1 MTDTTSLAP
10 VNQPDTVR
18 QQIADHLAA
27 HGDPRTDAPDTATT
41 TMPGAL
47 ELVIR
52 GARVLT
58 PDGEAPREVG
68 IAGGR
73 ITAVEP
79 LGTGLQ
85 APRVITLD
93 SDEVLMPGVV
103 DAHVHVN
110 EPGRTDWEG
119 FTTATRAAAA
129 GGVTTVI
136 DMPLNSIPST
146 VTPEALEFKQ
156 LVATGQTFVDVG
168 FWGGAVPGNRDYLR
182 ALHDAGVFGFKCFLL
197 DSGVDEY
204 PPLTPDALEDYLT
217 TVAEFDG
224 LMIVHAED
232 AESIAHAPEPHGGRF
247 ADFLAS
253 RPREAENLAI
263 AEVVER
269 TRRTGARAHILH
281 LSSSDALPILRA
293 AKDDGIDITAETC
306 PHYLTLLAEDVPN
319 GGTAYKC
326 CPPIRESANRDL
338 LWQALA
344 DGTIDYIASDHSPS
358 TVELKDL
365 ERGDFG
371 VAWGGIASVQVA
383 LPAVWTEARRRG
395 IDLATVSTWMSSR
408 PAERIGLQRKGK
420 LAVGYDADL
429 AVFAPEEEFVVDAAQ
444 LHHKNPVSAYD
455 GRRLAGVVRRTLVRG
470 EDVDG
475 QRPGGRLLVRGKD

>member
-1 MTDTTSLAP
+1 MTDTTVELAD
-10 VNQPDTVR
+10 VNRPDVVQR
-18 QQIADHLAA
+18 QITDFLTA
-27 HGDPRTDAPDTATT
+27 HGDPRASAARPARSTT
-41 TMPGAL
+41 GDFDVVVRAARAVTPEG
-47 ELVIR
+47 VI
-52 GARVLT
+52 AC
-58 PDGEAPREVG
+58 EIG
-68 IAGGR
+68 ISDGR
-73 ITAVEP
+73 IVAVER
-79 LGTGLQ
+79 LGSNLQ
-85 APRVITLD
+85 APEVIELADDETLI
-93 SDEVLMPGVV
+93 PGVV

-119 FTTATRAAAA
+119 FWTATKAAAA
-129 GGVTTVI
+129 GGVTTII

-217 TVAEFDG
+217 TLAEFDG

-232 AESIAHAPEPHGGRF
+232 AETIAHAPEPHGGRF

-263 AEVVER
+263 AQVIER
-269 TRRTGARAHILH
+269 ARRTGARTHVLH
-281 LSSSDALPILRA
+281 LSSSDALPLLRA
-293 AKDDGIDITAETC
+293 AKQDGVDITAETC

-326 CPPIRESANRDL
+326 CPPIREADNREL
-338 LWQALA
+338 LWEALA
-344 DGTIDYIASDHSPS
+344 DGTIDYVASDHSPS

-365 ERGDFG
+365 EHGDFG
-371 VAWGGIASVQVA
+371 AAWGGIASVQLELA
-383 LPAVWTEARRRG
+383 AVWTEARRRRIG
-395 IDLATVSTWMSSR
+395 LDQVSGWLSAG
-408 PAERIGLQRKGK
+408 PAARIGLQHKGK
-420 LAVGYDADL
+420 LATGYDADL
-429 AVFAPEEEFVVDAAQ
+429 VVFAPDEEFSVDAKQ

-455 GRRLAGVVRRTLVRG
+455 GKRLTGVARRTFVRG
-470 EDVDG
+470 TEVDFD
-475 QRPGGRLLVRGKD
+475 QPRGRLLAHGTD